1 MALQGRPLLGPAS
14 LLISDKEITKLVK
27 KLIED
32 MNRAL
37 DANCYYAALALTLML
52 PDICGKAEYP
62 TLKSGE
68 RYKLWYNTYIGQYLE
83 DSESKNAPSE
93 EKAPYLSSEVVYSL
107 RNSFLHQGTPN
118 IDTSRIS
125 EPQNKMTDFALIIE
139 QKKSQ
144 VYIAI
149 WWNMVT

>member
-1 MALQGRPLLGPAS
+1 M
-14 LLISDKEITKLVK
+14 VK